1 MIVGIGCD
9 ILDISRMKR
18 ELGIDAEFA
27 EKLFT
32 SREIAYCRGKHYPE
46 RHFASRFA
54 AKEAFFKAVTDGV
67 RENIPWHDVEIT
79 NEASG
84 KPVMTLTGKAAE
96 LADARGAC
104 RVFVT
109 LSHSAEYAMAY
120 VVMEA

>member
-32 SREIAYCRGKHYPE
+32 SREITYCRGKHYPE

-96 LADARGAC
+96 LAEARGAR

-120 VVMEA
+120 VVLET